1 MTQELGRAL
10 VIFGLVVVAIG
21 GLVLLAG
28 KVPFIGRLP
37 GDIVVRKG
45 NFTLYAPI
53 MTGIILSLVLTLV
66 LNLWAR
72 RH

>member
-1 MTQELGRAL
+1 MQRL
-10 VIFGLVVVAIG
+10 VHRT
-21 GLVLLAG
+21 LLAATAALSLAFAMPALAQ
-28 KVPFIGRLP
+28 KVKLATSA